1 MADNGSFSSLPSP
14 KSVEHMFN
22 ERFGGDF
29 EQRRGDD
36 SLVLKKGLPA
46 QAVMRNEMEYVMSQ
60 ASRIAS
66 GFKDLRKSHEE
77 LLKEL
82 VLLQSQYDLYLSTC
96 TDLAFRLDHEKQA
109 ALAKLQA
116 LEQQRAGAVLES
128 VKVKNQKRDVEA
140 WSKQSR
146 EIELETNSTRQALA
160 EGEQRK
166 RDIEKRLAAAE
177 LVASSQFKLVQAK
190 RQELDRVNASLASL
204 HKHQEEE
211 LQMQRAK
218 YAQQI
223 AQSKSTLASLREQ
236 EHTLLGQLECLELE
250 REKSM
255 GEIAKRHAQIQLY
268 EERARKA
275 KDSLSSKDENVHMA
289 LQTLNKAQES
299 SEHRLASLKQEIS
312 SYWTKCETATRE
324 CNQFQNDLSESASQ
338 ITRVQTRIDVLVAQ
352 EGEWKLLLQQ
362 AEAKYAGCL
371 PALDLAR
378 QELEAKLERVE
389 EARLERDTAALAL
402 SEEQSQ
408 VSQTLGAL
416 EQSKDMERGLR
427 GELMVIR
434 NALEQ
439 LRAPSPPPAA
449 AVAVEQEEP
458 PVVKNEFEEQIES
471 LEGELALLKQQL
483 MDSDAKRR
491 NLLNQVQT
499 IKGNIRVLARVG
511 PLMSSSAASAVT
523 CSLDGMS
530 LELRNH
536 SRFSFNRVF
545 DSDTSQ
551 LEVFDE
557 VASFVQSALDGYDVC
572 LLSSGQA
579 KSGKTFTMLGD
590 LSSPSARGIIPRSVD
605 LIVRQLA
612 ELRES
617 SEWYLKLECAY
628 VEIAQDDG
636 EVRELFGTGRRTP
649 VSDPDYLFAMLQR
662 TASPQPNAHRV
673 FSLFISGRNEATR
686 AELQGSLHLCDLPS
700 ADTVS
705 SLALASSLKQQG
717 FKPSKLTDLLKPCL
731 SGEGKT
737 LLICNLCPGED
748 DVRETASVLKF
759 AQQVNQAEPGV
770 GGRRRAGD

>member
-1 MADNGSFSSLPSP
+1 
-14 KSVEHMFN
+14 
-22 ERFGGDF
+22 
-29 EQRRGDD
+29 
-36 SLVLKKGLPA
+36 
-46 QAVMRNEMEYVMSQ
+46 MEYVMSQ

-96 TDLAFRLDHEKQA
+96 TDLAFRLDSEKQT
-109 ALAKLQA
+109 ALDKLQT
-116 LEQQRAGAVLES
+116 LEQQRASAVLES

-166 RDIEKRLAAAE
+166 RDTEKRLAAAE

-236 EHTLLGQLECLELE
+236 EQTFLGQLECLQLE

-275 KDSLSSKDENVHMA
+275 KDSLTSKDENVHMA

-312 SYWTKCETATRE
+312 LYWTKCETATRE

-371 PALDLAR
+371 QALGLAR
-378 QELEAKLERVE
+378 QELESKLERVE
-389 EARLERDTAALAL
+389 EAKLERDSTAQAL

-427 GELMVIR
+427 SELMVIR

-449 AVAVEQEEP
+449 IVEQDLAVPEP
-458 PVVKNEFEEQIES
+458 PVFKNEFEEQIES
-471 LEGELALLKQQL
+471 LEGELALIKQQL

-511 PLMSSSAASAVT
+511 PLLSATGGGVI

-530 LELRNH
+530 LELKDH

-557 VASFVQSALDGYDVC
+557 VTSFVQSALDGYDVC
-572 LLSSGQA
+572 LVSSGQA

-617 SEWYLKLECAY
+617 SEWYFKLECAY

-636 EVRELFGTGRRTP
+636 EVRELFGGKRMP
-649 VSDPDYLFAMLQR
+649 VTDPDYLFNMLQR
-662 TASPQPNAHRV
+662 TALPQPSSHRV
-673 FSLFISGRNEATR
+673 FSLFISGRNEVTR
-686 AELQGSLHLCDLPS
+686 AELQGSLHLCDLSS

-717 FKPSKLTDLLKPCL
+717 FKSSKLTDLLKPCL

-737 LLICNLCPGED
+737 LLICNLSPGED
-748 DVRETASVLKF
+748 NLRETANVLKF
-759 AQQVNQAEPGV
+759 AQQVNQAEPSLAATA
-770 GGRRRAGD
+770 GGGARRRAGD